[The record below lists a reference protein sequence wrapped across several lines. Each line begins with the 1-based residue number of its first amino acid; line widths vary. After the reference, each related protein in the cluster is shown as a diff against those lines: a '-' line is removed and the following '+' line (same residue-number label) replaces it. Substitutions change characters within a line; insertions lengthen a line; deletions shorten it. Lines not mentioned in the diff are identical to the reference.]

1 MIIEVRD
8 VEVYYGGFK
17 ALGPVS
23 LRVDEGQVAA
33 IVGPSG
39 CGKTTLLNVI
49 AGILEP
55 SRGKVS
61 LGGLSPREAWGRMA
75 YVTQKLTLLP
85 WKTALEN
92 VALPC
97 IIKGRPRSK
106 CLSDAAEM
114 LRAVGLEGHEGKYP
128 PQLSG
133 GMAQR
138 VQLARALMVEP
149 DVMLLDEP
157 FGALDAYTRVEMQRL
172 LLELLQNRRITTVLV
187 THDVDEAV
195 TLSDVVFVMSS
206 PPGRIVAEIYIE
218 IPRPRDP
225 IRLRAE
231 GLLDDYRRQIWN
243 MLSR

>member
-1 MIIEVRD
+1 MIIEVEN
-8 VEVYYGGFK
+8 VEVYYGTFK

-23 LRVDEGQVAA
+23 IRVDGGRSAA
-33 IVGPSG
+33 VVGPSG
-39 CGKTTLLNVI
+39 CGKTTLLNVV
-49 AGILEP
+49 AGIIEP
-55 SRGKVS
+55 SKGKVS
-61 LGGLSPREAWGRMA
+61 LGGLSPREAWGQIA

-106 CLSDAAEM
+106 CLRDATDM

-128 PQLSG
+128 SQLSG

-149 DVMLLDEP
+149 EVMLLDEP
-157 FGALDAYTRVEMQRL
+157 FGALDAYTRVEMQKL
-172 LLELLQNRRITTVLV
+172 LLNLLQNRKVTTLLV
-187 THDVDEAV
+187 THDVDEAI
-195 TLSDVVFVMSS
+195 TLSDVVFVMSR

-218 IPRPRDP
+218 LPRLRDA
-225 IRLRAE
+225 IRLREE

-243 MLSR
+243 MLSG